1 MLNRRGAAA
10 YCGISEATFTTH
22 VVPYVP
28 ARSIG
33 AKRVWD
39 VKALD
44 KWLDRLSSG
53 AEAEAEDPWAVA
65 MDKL

>member
-1 MLNRRGAAA
+1 MLNRRAAAA
-10 YCGISEATFTTH
+10 YCGVSEATFTTH
-22 VVPYVP
+22 VVPCVP

-53 AEAEAEDPWAVA
+53 TEAAADDPWAAA
-65 MDKL
+65 MAKL